1 MTRAR
6 QFTPLGVQRAREFLA
21 AVRAN
26 PSVDAAPPDEL
37 LYDGNHAQ
45 LLTGAPDLRRQP
57 LLTRRDAAD
66 YLSSALHPIE
76 HHIADHAAFW
86 SWLGMYLFTAIAPRD
101 HDGVLKLSPLD
112 ETFVVHD
119 TEQQSFQR
127 RYRHY
132 LWSSW
137 LLNRQHGSQASYL
150 LDQPLTSFGDI
161 ADRVFSYSRIFNSVG
176 IVQLILA
183 LYVADGKQ
191 KPRFGRAPGGLRHLI
206 RVLDQLERTYDVYG
220 MTTDSLLDILPPD
233 FDAWKTSSATI

>member
-6 QFTPLGVQRAREFLA
+6 QFTPLGIERARDFLA
-21 AVRAN
+21 NVRAN

-45 LLTGAPDLRRQP
+45 LLSGAPDLRRQH

-66 YLSSALHPIE
+66 YLSSALQPIE
-76 HHIADHAAFW
+76 HQIADHAAFW
-86 SWLGMYLFTAIAPRD
+86 SWLGIYLFTAVAPRD
-101 HDGVLKLSPLD
+101 QDGVLKLSPLD

-119 TEQQSFQR
+119 TEQQSYQR

-132 LWSSW
+132 LWSAWRLHQTHSED
-137 LLNRQHGSQASYL
+137 AAFL
-150 LDQPLTSFGDI
+150 LDQPLTSLGDI
-161 ADRVFSYSRIFNSVG
+161 ADRVFSKSRIFNSVG
-176 IVQLILA
+176 VVQLILR
-183 LYVADGKQ
+183 LYTFEGLQ

-220 MTTDSLLDILPPD
+220 MSTDALLEILPRE
-233 FDAWKTSSATI
+233 FDPWKPVSAST

>member
-6 QFTPLGVQRAREFLA
+6 QFTPLGTQRAREFLA
-21 AVRAN
+21 EVRAN

-37 LYDGNHAQ
+37 LYDGDHAQ
-45 LLTGAPDLRRQP
+45 LLPNAPDLRRQP
-57 LLTRRDAAD
+57 LFTRRDAAG
-66 YLSSALHPIE
+66 YLSSALGTVEYQIV
-76 HHIADHAAFW
+76 DHAAFW
-86 SWLGMYLFTAIAPRD
+86 SWVGMYLFTAIAPRD
-101 HDGVLKLSPLD
+101 QDGVVKLSPLD

-119 TEQQSFQR
+119 TEQQSYQR

-132 LWSSW
+132 LWSAW
-137 LLNRQHGSQASYL
+137 LLDRQHGSQAAFL

-183 LYVADGKQ
+183 LYVVNGKQ

-220 MTTDSLLDILPPD
+220 MTTESLLKILPPD
-233 FDAWKTSSATI
+233 FDAWKASAPST